1 MPQATRAIKSP
12 IVNNLSPRP
21 LIHKV
26 TDFLAPLFYFIW
38 ILIGLFFL
46 LIIFGQIRQGA
57 LQSVI
62 GNSGAQSTQVGQVP
76 TETDLPGVGKVN
88 IACVQSSLSAE
99 AVQKLVASSN
109 ASTLTEEERA
119 SLAPC
124 IVEAESLPP
133 DS

>member
-1 MPQATRAIKSP
+1 M
-12 IVNNLSPRP
+12 
-21 LIHKV
+21 
-26 TDFLAPLFYFIW
+26 
-38 ILIGLFFL
+38 
-46 LIIFGQIRQGA
+46 
-57 LQSVI
+57 QSVI